1 MRTSIG
7 VIFGSTLACFTL
19 AAPETSS
26 QHPLGHDDSGES
38 ENGLPF
44 PTSDLVDYIKGTMEK
59 WHAPGMA
66 VAIVNGKTTWAEG
79 FGYASLPSTPVT
91 PHTLFWA
98 GSTTKSFTAA
108 ALSLLI
114 DNASEYSSVGWATP
128 ISQLLREDFVLSDD
142 WATAHITIE
151 DALSHRTGYPAHDL
165 SVGAA
170 GEGDTRSIIRSLRY
184 LPMTKEPR
192 TTFQYNNI
200 MWATAGYLVS
210 TLSGSRLGAFF
221 RQYLWGPMGMDE
233 TFLGDWDPRFGSS
246 GGLELADGYWWVNSS
261 QKYFKQARETT
272 SNSVRADEGAGAVVS
287 NVLDYTK
294 YLRVMMNEAA
304 PISKA
309 GHRELKSP
317 RSFHTMHQDLF
328 VGRVTY
334 GLGWMSGVFEG
345 HEVFFHTGTVTPFV
359 TFMMM
364 VPSKS
369 FGIVVMGNG
378 WSHARELV
386 TYRILYDL
394 FGVEESRRRDF
405 ESKFEEAD
413 ALEAHNI
420 ATCSERMYPDIPQ
433 PPIPASVPLANH
445 TGHFRHVAYG
455 DIYVSL
461 DCNTDTATSSTPAPI
476 KDSETENCRLRL
488 SRGPESQVKLT
499 GNLEHQTSDFW
510 IYYAVFDEV
519 PEKIFA
525 CLRAQFHV
533 DSRGVVSHIA
543 VDVRLEGEEGPL
555 VEFERFQ

>member
-1 MRTSIG
+1 MRCAIG
-7 VIFGSTLACFTL
+7 AVFGSALIC
-19 AAPETSS
+19 AALETSS
-26 QHPLGHDDSGES
+26 QHPLSHDDGYTSD
-38 ENGLPF
+38 NALPF
-44 PTSDLVDYIKGTMEK
+44 STADLEEYIEGTMKK

-66 VAIVNGKTTWAEG
+66 VAVINGNATWAKG

-91 PHTLFWA
+91 PHTLFWT

-108 ALSLLI
+108 ALSLLV
-114 DNASEYSSVGWATP
+114 DNASDYQSISWKTP
-128 ISQLLREDFVLSDD
+128 VSQLLREDFVLSDD
-142 WATAHITIE
+142 WATAHITLE
-151 DALSHRTGYPAHDL
+151 DALSHRTGYAAHDF
-165 SVGAA
+165 SVGST
-170 GEGDTRSIIRSLRY
+170 GDGGTRSMIRSLRH
-184 LPMTKEPR
+184 LPISKEPR
-192 TTFQYNNI
+192 TTFQYTNI
-200 MWATAGYLVS
+200 MWGTAGYLVS
-210 TLSGSRLGAFF
+210 TLSGCRLGAFF
-221 RQYLWGPMGMDE
+221 RQYLWGPMGMNE
-233 TFLGDWDPRFGSS
+233 TFLGNWDPSFNSS
-246 GGLELADGYWWVNSS
+246 GLRLADGYWWINSS
-261 QKYFKQARETT
+261 QKYLKQPEGTT
-272 SNSVRADEGAGAVVS
+272 SYSVRADEGGGAVVS
-287 NVLDYTK
+287 NVMDYTK
-294 YLRVMMNEAA
+294 YLRVMMNDDG
-304 PISKA
+304 PLSKA

-317 RSFHTMHQDLF
+317 RSFHHMHQDLF
-328 VGRVTY
+328 VGPVTY

-378 WSHARELV
+378 YSHARELV

-394 FGVEESRRRDF
+394 FGVEESRRQDF

-420 ATCSERMYPDIPQ
+420 ATCSDRIYPDIPK

-455 DIYVSL
+455 DIFVSL
-461 DCNTDTATSSTPAPI
+461 VCNDDAAVPSSLAP
-476 KDSETENCRLRL
+476 DQGSESGHCKLRL
-488 SRGPESQVKLT
+488 SRSPQAQVKLT

-510 IYYAVFDEV
+510 LLYAVFEEV
-519 PEKIFA
+519 PDLIFF

-543 VDVRLEGEEGPL
+543 VDVRLEGEDGPL